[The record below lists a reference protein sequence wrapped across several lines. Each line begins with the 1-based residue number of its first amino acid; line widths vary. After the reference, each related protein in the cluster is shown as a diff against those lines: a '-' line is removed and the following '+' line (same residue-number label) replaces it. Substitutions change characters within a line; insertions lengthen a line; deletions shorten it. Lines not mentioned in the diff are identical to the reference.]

1 MKGLIGVEGRRGH
14 EKDVEHTAAAMK
26 ELKRDGSPGQS
37 WEMKLFVEYTDVFDH
52 TVVGKS

>member
-1 MKGLIGVEGRRGH
+1 MKGLIGAEGRRGH
-14 EKDVEHTAAAMK
+14 EKDVEHTAAAME